1 MKAGI
6 HILAGRNNNTGMAMS
21 EARTLQC
28 IYEAGCTR
36 GMEKISYWGA
46 SSPALNVIKP
56 RRSEKDEAWK
66 RWEVH

>member
-36 GMEKISYWGA
+36 GMEKISY
-46 SSPALNVIKP
+46 
-56 RRSEKDEAWK
+56 
-66 RWEVH
+66 